1 MSGQRRGYA
10 IALVVAV
17 LALVG
22 SVGAAATLMGP
33 GASWHWTNAAGSASA
48 DGWRQDL
55 NGGGMMG
62 HGRGGAGMMGDWN
75 EQGAP
80 RVTPDSATAAAEAWA
95 AANQPGAT
103 VSAVTQMP
111 MGYVFTVTRDGQ
123 SVGMILVADDTGQ
136 VTWWG
141 ATRLPQTPSA
151 S

>member
-1 MSGQRRGYA
+1 
-10 IALVVAV
+10 
-17 LALVG
+17 
-22 SVGAAATLMGP
+22 
-33 GASWHWTNAAGSASA
+33 
-48 DGWRQDL
+48 
-55 NGGGMMG
+55 
-62 HGRGGAGMMGDWN
+62 MMGDWN

-80 RVTPDSATAAAEAWA
+80 RVTPDSATAAADAWA

-111 MGYVFTVTRDGQ
+111 MGYAFTVTRDGQ